1 PSDVKSNKKTQNIVT
16 ARRIVIYLARAL
28 TALTMPQLANYFEM
42 KDHTAISHNVKKI
55 TEMIE
60 NDASLKAKIEELKN
74 KILVKSQS

>member
-1 PSDVKSNKKTQNIVT
+1 
-16 ARRIVIYLARAL
+16 
-28 TALTMPQLANYFEM
+28 MPQLANYFEM

-60 NDASLKAKIEELKN
+60 NDTSLKAKIEELKN